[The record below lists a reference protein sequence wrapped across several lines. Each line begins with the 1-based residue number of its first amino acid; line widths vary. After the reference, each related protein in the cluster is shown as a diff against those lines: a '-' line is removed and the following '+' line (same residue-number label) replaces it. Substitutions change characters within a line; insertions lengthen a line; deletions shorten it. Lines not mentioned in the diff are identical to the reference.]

1 MMYIH
6 AGWSDYVVAPMWR
19 GCRDHIMFDINTVRD
34 VPLGRGG
41 KYGQLTVECERFA
54 DNVRDHVF
62 SYGLR
67 QILNDAIADKTD
79 DEGNDLGVEALVAKA
94 TKRLDTLYS
103 GELRSR
109 TAEREPIDPV
119 EAVMHRE
126 ARRKITT
133 MAKATPEYAA
143 TKGEKD
149 RVLATLVARNT
160 ATTWDEA
167 IAKYIAAVPGL
178 RKAAER
184 IVREQNDVPEG
195 IV

>member
-1 MMYIH
+1 MLLRRCG
-6 AGWSDYVVAPMWR
+6 ADEG
-19 GCRDHIMFDINTVRD
+19 INRMNTNTERV

-41 KYGQLTVECERFA
+41 KYGQLTVDCSRFA
-54 DNVRDHVF
+54 DNVHEHVYN
-62 SYGLR
+62 YGLR

-79 DEGNDLGVEALVAKA
+79 DDGNDLGVEALVTKA
-94 TKRLDTLYS
+94 TK
-103 GELRSR
+103 RSR

>member
-1 MMYIH
+1 MLLRRCG
-6 AGWSDYVVAPMWR
+6 ADEG
-19 GCRDHIMFDINTVRD
+19 INRMNTNTERV

-41 KYGQLTVECERFA
+41 KYGQLTVDCSRFA
-54 DNVRDHVF
+54 DNVHEHVYN
-62 SYGLR
+62 YGLR

-79 DEGNDLGVEALVAKA
+79 DDGNDLGVEALVAKA

-160 ATTWDEA
+160 RPRGTRRLRNTSLQFRGC
-167 IAKYIAAVPGL
+167 AKRRNGSFAN
-178 RKAAER
+178 RTMC
-184 IVREQNDVPEG
+184 QEG

>member
-1 MMYIH
+1 
-6 AGWSDYVVAPMWR
+6 
-19 GCRDHIMFDINTVRD
+19 
-34 VPLGRGG
+34 
-41 KYGQLTVECERFA
+41 
-54 DNVRDHVF
+54 
-62 SYGLR
+62 LR

-79 DEGNDLGVEALVAKA
+79 DEGNDLSVEQLIAKA
-94 TKRLDTLYS
+94 QKRLDTLYS

-133 MAKATPEYAA
+133 MAKATSEYAA

-184 IVREQNDVPEG
+184 IVREQNAVPDG

>member
-1 MMYIH
+1 MLLRRCG
-6 AGWSDYVVAPMWR
+6 ADEG
-19 GCRDHIMFDINTVRD
+19 INRMNTNTERV

-41 KYGQLTVECERFA
+41 KYGQLTVDCSRFA
-54 DNVRDHVF
+54 DNVHEHVYN
-62 SYGLR
+62 YGLR

-79 DEGNDLGVEALVAKA
+79 DDGNDLGVEALVTKA